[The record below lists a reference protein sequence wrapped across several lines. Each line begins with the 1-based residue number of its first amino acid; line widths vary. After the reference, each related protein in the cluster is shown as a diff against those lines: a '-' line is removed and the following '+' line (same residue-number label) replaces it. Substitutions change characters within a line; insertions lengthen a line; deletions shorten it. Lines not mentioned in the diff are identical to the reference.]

1 MKYSLNKITKNFI
14 LNEGQLPT
22 IDSWIQALSE
32 NINSFRPRALYEK
45 RRVEVMKQQ
54 LSELRRMSRR
64 MTSKISVL
72 EEELKIIKEDRQSE

>member
-32 NINSFRPRALYEK
+32 NINSLHPRALYEK

-72 EEELKIIKEDRQSE
+72 EEELKIIKEDRQNG

>member
-1 MKYSLNKITKNFI
+1 MKQSLNKIAKNFI

-32 NINSFRPRALYEK
+32 NVSSLRPKSLYEK
-45 RRVEVMKQQ
+45 RKVEVMKQQ
-54 LSELRRMSRR
+54 LSELRRSARR
-64 MTSKISVL
+64 MSSKISVL

>member
-1 MKYSLNKITKNFI
+1 MKNSLNKITKNFI

-32 NINSFRPRALYEK
+32 NINSLRPRALYEK